1 MSKEK
6 NKSKVLAVVI
16 PAYNEEK
23 HIGEVV
29 KSVPRTIAHKGKTLK
44 TAVVVVDDCSKDAT
58 AKVAKANGAA
68 VARHIIN
75 TGAGG
80 ATRTGLHYAMDAIDN
95 LEYVVTIDA
104 DGQHSVEDIEKVV
117 DYAIDN
123 KSQMI
128 VGSRLHEGNNESM
141 PLHRRYGNIGL
152 SLISRALFGIK
163 TKDTQSGLRLFKAD
177 ILPMVSDYTIDRYG
191 FCTEMLWLAAK
202 HNINVEEVP
211 ISVKYSEETLN
222 NGQNN
227 WGVIHLVLDLLWI
240 RISR

>member
-1 MSKEK
+1 MSKKETK
-6 NKSKVLAVVI
+6 KSIAVVI

-23 HIGEVV
+23 HIGGVI
-29 KSVPRTIAHKGKTLK
+29 KSVPRTITHKGKTFK
-44 TAVVVVDDCSKDAT
+44 TTVVVVDDCSKDQT
-58 AKVAKANGAA
+58 AKVAKESGAA

-80 ATRTGLHYAMDAIDN
+80 ATRTGLHYAMNAINN

-104 DGQHSVEDIEKVV
+104 DGQHSVEDIKKVV
-117 DYAIDN
+117 DHAIDHN
-123 KSQMI
+123 SQMI

-163 TKDTQSGLRLFKAD
+163 TKDTQSGLRLFRAD
-177 ILPMVSDYTIDRYG
+177 ILPKVSDYTIDRYG
-191 FCTEMLWLAAK
+191 FCTEMLWLAVK
-202 HNINVEEVP
+202 HKVDVEEVP
-211 ISVKYSEETLN
+211 ISVVYSEETLTK
-222 NGQNN
+222 GQNN
-227 WGVIHLVLDLLWI
+227 WGVVHLVLDLLWI